1 MSQIGGGG
9 SEKAKKSVTHKW
21 GLRSFVYIYDTT
33 TLTTR
38 KIGINILKVAV
49 WRAFTATLIFRKVGK
64 IFLRSLFVLE
74 LNLNSYNNDFKD
86 IKNWE
91 NIFKVAFCLLWFSYD
106 NDLNFFFLTFCLFK
120 VAAIRTFFTCPDCN
134 SSDLKNHKNW
144 ENKC

>member
-1 MSQIGGGG
+1 M
-9 SEKAKKSVTHKW
+9 
-21 GLRSFVYIYDTT
+21 
-33 TLTTR
+33 
-38 KIGINILKVAV
+38 KVAV

-106 NDLNFFFLTFCLFK
+106 NNLNFFFLTFCLFK

-144 ENKC
+144 ESNDPNNYKSWEKEVKVVVMAKQFHKRHKATLKLLFQFFSP